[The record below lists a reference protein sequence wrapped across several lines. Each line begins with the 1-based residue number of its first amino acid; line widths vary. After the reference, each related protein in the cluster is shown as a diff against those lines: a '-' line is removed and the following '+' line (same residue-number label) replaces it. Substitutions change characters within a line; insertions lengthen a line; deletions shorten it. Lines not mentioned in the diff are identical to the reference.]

1 VTKELTTLQNVCFDV
16 GGNVVCES
24 VSLFDPELIDFVWQ
38 YDNHGL
44 KLAQVRFYL
53 Q

>member
-1 VTKELTTLQNVCFDV
+1 VDAL
-16 GGNVVCES
+16 GNVVQTCQN
-24 VSLFDPELIDFVWQ
+24 VSLFAAGFQDFLWQ